1 MSTKN
6 AWSPRNIYLYTVC
19 LISLVIAIF
28 ATVNLVRALA
38 EVLYPEPEP
47 SVYTAPLPI
56 RAPGAAEPGTAE
68 VDEEQL
74 EEQREIQR
82 RWAIRRSVLNLVGS
96 VTMLLIAGP
105 LWIYHWRKI
114 EKDSGPGTTSGQLQ

>member
-1 MSTKN
+1 MSTN
-6 AWSPRNIYLYTVC
+6 NIWSPRNIYLYTVC

-28 ATVNLVRALA
+28 ATVNLVRAFA
-38 EVLYPEPEP
+38 ELLYPEPEP
-47 SVYTAPLPI
+47 SVYTAPLPV
-56 RAPGAAEPGTAE
+56 RAPGAAESEMAE

-74 EEQREIQR
+74 EEQRETQR

-96 VTMLLIAGP
+96 VTMLLVAGP

-114 EKDSGPGTTSGQLQ
+114 ETNTAPGATSSQP